1 MNFYASSEK
10 ERKLEKRIQR
20 IVDLNC
26 RRDQILEAPMLD
38 LEGLAVLA
46 TDYEASNM
54 PCAAADLRRRLIW
67 HQGRSV
73 KKKVESEG
81 TAMTASRLPL
91 ACVRLG
97 Q

>member
-26 RRDQILEAPMLD
+26 RRDQILEAHRLD

-46 TDYEASNM
+46 TDYEAANM
-54 PCAAADLRRRLIW
+54 PRMAAELRRRLYLQRKGDLETI
-67 HQGRSV
+67 R
-73 KKKVESEG
+73 KKKK
-81 TAMTASRLPL
+81 ALPIDGEFYKGL
-91 ACVRLG
+91 A
-97 Q
+97 